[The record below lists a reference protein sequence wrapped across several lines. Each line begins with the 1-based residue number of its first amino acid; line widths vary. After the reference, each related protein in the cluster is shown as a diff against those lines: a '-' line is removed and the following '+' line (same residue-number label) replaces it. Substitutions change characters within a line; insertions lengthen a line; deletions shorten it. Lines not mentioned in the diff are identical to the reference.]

1 MSPYYFRKNYRN
13 PKFISKLWWYTY
25 LVDECSLIIT
35 WKQVT
40 NMFVVHSL
48 ISINTS
54 EKILP
59 EFTDIMPNPRKYI
72 FAVDELFKTQ
82 KKRNKRTISVE
93 SAISANSF
101 PCFPNHQ
108 SNVQHLKGSIHIVVL
123 WQSFGVEQL
132 VMWKLG
138 WGLHLSQSCF
148 NEVRSQPLGAA
159 SEHPTL
165 ANYPFKVR
173 NVFFRSFN
181 KWNCIFR

>member
-1 MSPYYFRKNYRN
+1 MCFIWLIVPTGYFKIPENKLLLLINCSKHKRKGMKE
-13 PKFISKLWWYTY
+13 PF
-25 LVDECSLIIT
+25 
-35 WKQVT
+35 
-40 NMFVVHSL
+40 
-48 ISINTS
+48 
-54 EKILP
+54 
-59 EFTDIMPNPRKYI
+59 
-72 FAVDELFKTQ
+72 
-82 KKRNKRTISVE
+82 SVE

-173 NVFFRSFN
+173 NVFFLLSIDGITFFDN
-181 KWNCIFR
+181 ANICCDWDHPFLFMLYSYN